1 MLLPTIEER
10 FQREMLSREARA
22 EKFACLLWVSVI
34 LITFAFFLM
43 ESSFGDELRTSISYL
58 VAFTVPGF
66 VLIYLFIH
74 FGSYH
79 PVVAYLNSML
89 QLTVVSGAIYFDT
102 QAYGAQYA
110 LSSMPPIAYGLVI
123 IVTAFRLRPLM
134 GIFAGTMAALQFV
147 MIYAWV
153 SRSADDMSP
162 ELLAAIP
169 SLGWEVTIMKVVV
182 LVGLGVAG
190 SFSAYS
196 LRNELYNFIASAR
209 QEMRLHQSLG
219 RYVSSQV
226 ADALREENENALATR
241 KADVT
246 VMFGDIRN
254 FTQFSNSHSPAE
266 VARNLNEFFDKADA
280 AIAEHGGVLNK
291 FLGDGFLAIFG
302 LFGSQGDPR
311 VDGTLA
317 AFRIIEE
324 TSAMLA
330 DKGMGVGIAL
340 NHGEVIAGEIGAAGR
355 CEYTVIGNTVN
366 ISARLEG
373 LNRKLQT
380 QFLVTSEFFSELP
393 AGFVKTQ
400 SHGLHDIRGIPKAIE
415 LIELLEIQDAS
426 VVSEELSSPAIREP

>member
-1 MLLPTIEER
+1 MSLPSIEER

-22 EKFACLLWVSVI
+22 EKFSCILWMSVI
-34 LITFAFFLM
+34 LITFAFFLL
-43 ESSFGDELRTSISYL
+43 ESSFGDELRRSITLL
-58 VAFTVPGF
+58 VSITVPGF
-66 VLIYLFIH
+66 VLIYLFIQ
-74 FGSYH
+74 FGRYH

-147 MIYAWV
+147 AIYALV
-153 SRSADDMSP
+153 GRSASDISP
-162 ELLAAIP
+162 EILEAIP

-182 LVGLGVAG
+182 LIGLGVAG

-226 ADALREENENALATR
+226 ADALREDNENTLATR
-241 KADVT
+241 KTNVT

-254 FTQFSNSHSPAE
+254 FTQFSNSHTPEE
-266 VARNLNEFFDKADA
+266 VAKSLNDFFDRADA

-302 LFGSQGDPR
+302 LFGSESDPR
-311 VDGTLA
+311 LDATLA
-317 AFRIIEE
+317 SFKIIDS
-324 TSAMLA
+324 TTAPLSA
-330 DKGMGVGIAL
+330 KGMGVGLAL
-340 NHGEVIAGEIGAAGR
+340 NHGEVIAGEIGSAGR

-373 LNRKLQT
+373 LNRTLRT
-380 QFLVTSEFFSELP
+380 QLLVTTEFHDQLP
-393 AGFVKTQ
+393 KNFVRTR
-400 SHGLHDIRGIPKAIE
+400 SHGLHDIRGIPNAIE
-415 LIELLEIQDAS
+415 LIELLEIIDAS
-426 VVSEELSSPAIREP
+426 VAPESQVERIDTP